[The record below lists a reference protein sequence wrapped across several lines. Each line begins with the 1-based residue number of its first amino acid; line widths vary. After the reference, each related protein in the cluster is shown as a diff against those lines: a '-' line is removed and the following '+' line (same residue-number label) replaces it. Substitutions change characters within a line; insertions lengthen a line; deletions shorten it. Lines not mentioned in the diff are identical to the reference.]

1 MDFPQHQASTGPIL
15 PGQKEAGGW
24 EPEEALARISGGG
37 GGGGGGGNRTRRP
50 NLTVRDDIGAPLTN
64 EVYQNFSA
72 LTAIVEMC

>member
-37 GGGGGGGNRTRRP
+37 GGSRTRRP

-64 EVYQNFSA
+64 EVYPNFSA
-72 LTAIVEMC
+72 LTAFVEMC